1 MCSRVC
7 LSLNQGV
14 RYSERKDHSEAT
26 AAPAPVAPAAPAAP
40 APASTPFSAA
50 AAAYVAPASDD
61 AAAGAFTIDGCVVS
75 IPTTA
80 IPTTAGATATNP
92 PTALDDD
99 SCGDSDDAL
108 DNDSCG
114 DSDDAAPL
122 DPPAVL
128 AADFAGTPASLPSA
142 TLPTAPPAPPA
153 LPTAPLR
160 TSPWRSF
167 FPFHLFLTAFSV
179 LPGMIR
185 AMFLHRL
192 PSFAWA

>member
-14 RYSERKDHSEAT
+14 RYLERKDHSEAT

-40 APASTPFSAA
+40 APASTPFSAT

-99 SCGDSDDAL
+99 SCGDSD
-108 DNDSCG
+108 
-114 DSDDAAPL
+114 AAPL

-142 TLPTAPPAPPA
+142 TLPTATPPAPPA
-153 LPTAPLR
+153 PPAPPTAPPR